1 MSEKRYLVFYTGRTK
16 PGVDLSTVKS
26 NLVLSLGISD
36 IKANILLDGGRRLL
50 KRCVTSVDAQILAE
64 KFDQNGL
71 VCEVCDGIKGISNP
85 GVEAGGESSL
95 VRVLKSFSTGSDD
108 GQNSSV
114 FSRLIKT
121 GSRRKRA

>member
-16 PGVDLSTVKS
+16 PGMDIGTVKS

-50 KRCVTSVDAQILAE
+50 KRCATSVDAQILAE

-71 VCEVCDGIKGISNP
+71 LCEVFDGINGISNE
-85 GVEAGGESSL
+85 GIEAGGESSL
-95 VRVLKSFSTGSDD
+95 VRVLKNFSTGSTKD
-108 GQNSSV
+108 QSV

-121 GSRRKRA
+121 GVSRKRA